1 MKRFLTVTAAAALL
15 ANPVRA
21 SSDSHTKCAQVADYA
36 GCMAFQTGAVAS
48 TDSTSALRTAL
59 KQVAAR
65 LRAGTSLRDST
76 LTFQP
81 VTDALAVADQSTETA
96 KKVTKAAALFEAYQ
110 LAWSTRIDHTAYSMN
125 QYATDGYKFYG
136 CKALKLTSDNFD
148 SLLGYTAIGW
158 SYKKGLL
165 GSHVCRVKAHQLP
178 EDYMR
183 PIVIRALEDAAIDPK
198 VLAAQK
204 AAAAERRR
212 LCALGPWKRRLESN
226 PGLQAWAKANPA
238 LAEAQKKKFLSDP
251 KNQTSC

>member
-1 MKRFLTVTAAAALL
+1 MGSPHTQDGLT
-15 ANPVRA
+15 
-21 SSDSHTKCAQVADYA
+21 S
-36 GCMAFQTGAVAS
+36 
-48 TDSTSALRTAL
+48 LRQSL

-81 VTDALAVADQSTETA
+81 VVDSLALVAGLHDDTDTVQKA
-96 KKVTKAAALFEAYQ
+96 KKATALFEAYQ
-110 LAWSTRIDHTAYSMN
+110 FAWQTRIDNTAYSMN
-125 QYATDGYKFYG
+125 QYASGGYKFYG
-136 CKALKLTSDNFD
+136 CKALKLTADNFD
-148 SLLGYTAIGW
+148 NVVGYTAIGW

-165 GSHVCRVKAHQLP
+165 GSHVCRVKASQLP
-178 EDYMR
+178 EAYMR

-204 AAAAERRR
+204 AAAAERQR

-238 LAEAQKKKFLSDP
+238 LAEAQKTKFLSDP

>member
-1 MKRFLTVTAAAALL
+1 
-15 ANPVRA
+15 
-21 SSDSHTKCAQVADYA
+21 
-36 GCMAFQTGAVAS
+36 
-48 TDSTSALRTAL
+48 
-59 KQVAAR
+59 
-65 LRAGTSLRDST
+65 
-76 LTFQP
+76 
-81 VTDALAVADQSTETA
+81 
-96 KKVTKAAALFEAYQ
+96 
-110 LAWSTRIDHTAYSMN
+110 MN

-178 EDYMR
+178 EAYLR

-204 AAAAERRR
+204 AAAAERSR